1 MAKIAISYRRSDSQD
16 ITGRIFD
23 RLSQQYGRD
32 TVFRDI
38 DSIKPGIDFR
48 TQIADALTATDVLL
62 VIVGPR
68 WLGRGKGA
76 ESRMDSEADPVRVE
90 VEMALKR
97 DIPIIPILV
106 SGMKMPEVGQ
116 LPDTLKDFAYRHA
129 VQVDGGRDFDHH
141 IDGLTRT
148 LDQFFAAKGIQ
159 LPGQQESA
167 GGTSGAGPAVPVAKS
182 SVTEAAPQAFVNRVA
197 PRRTFSLPVLFAAL
211 GLVAGV
217 ALTAAIAVFFLRS
230 GKPPAFD
237 CYSAVDPDEQR
248 ICRNS
253 ELAELDRNLAT
264 AYAVLRAHL
273 DKDKQTAL
281 AADEGAWLERRKS
294 CNKDDACI
302 RAAYITRLRQLRN
315 WQ

>member
-1 MAKIAISYRRSDSQD
+1 LAKIAISYRRSDSQD

-68 WLGRGKGA
+68 WL
-76 ESRMDSEADPVRVE
+76 
-90 VEMALKR
+90 
-97 DIPIIPILV
+97 
-106 SGMKMPEVGQ
+106 
-116 LPDTLKDFAYRHA
+116 
-129 VQVDGGRDFDHH
+129 
-141 IDGLTRT
+141 
-148 LDQFFAAKGIQ
+148 
-159 LPGQQESA
+159 
-167 GGTSGAGPAVPVAKS
+167 
-182 SVTEAAPQAFVNRVA
+182 
-197 PRRTFSLPVLFAAL
+197 
-211 GLVAGV
+211 
-217 ALTAAIAVFFLRS
+217 LRS

-302 RAAYITRLRQLRN
+302 RAAYIIRLRQLRN